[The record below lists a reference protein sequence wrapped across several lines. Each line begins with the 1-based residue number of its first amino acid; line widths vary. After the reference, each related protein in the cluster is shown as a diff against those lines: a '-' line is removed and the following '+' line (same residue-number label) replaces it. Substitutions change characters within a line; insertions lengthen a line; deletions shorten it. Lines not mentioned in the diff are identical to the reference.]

1 MVLSATCTEFKKIWP
16 KRALHIDQ
24 REYPDIPAR
33 ITTIREFDEALLPA
47 KRGQFWHGLLR
58 YGGLTC

>member
-1 MVLSATCTEFKKIWP
+1 MEHRPNLRHRWMAFSATCTEFKKIWP

-24 REYPDIPAR
+24 PKEYPDIPAR

-47 KRGQFWHGLLR
+47 KRG
-58 YGGLTC
+58 